1 MGRLLL
7 GIGRRKDCSAHLYED
22 PPAQPGLDE
31 RLCDPARRVRRRA
44 VDLGEVLAGEGAAS
58 VRAPA
63 AVRVDDDLPSGQTC
77 VTLQT
82 PTKILHHGIVN
93 RNRLIS
99 RPGCSMILGSDQ

>member
-1 MGRLLL
+1 MLGFGGRLLL
-7 GIGRRKDCSAHLYED
+7 EIGSRKEYSAHLYED

-31 RLCDPARRVRRRA
+31 RLSHPTCRVRRRA
-44 VDLGEVLAGEGAAS
+44 VDLGEVLAGESAAS

-82 PTKILHHGIVN
+82 PITILHHGIVN
-93 RNRLIS
+93 QKSIKFNQS
-99 RPGCSMILGSDQ
+99 KG